1 MGHHSSILFCLNHGS
16 NRLFLACELFNG
28 EGDVS
33 YSYDLNQ
40 AFAHSGSRL
49 MAHAKRIVMWCLSI
63 SVELTLKPWQSLPK
77 IKAYFLCKYWKLV
90 FMGDDNLLS

>member
-1 MGHHSSILFCLNHGS
+1 MTHHSSILFFLNHGS

-40 AFAHSGSRL
+40 AFAH
-49 MAHAKRIVMWCLSI
+49 AKRTMMWRLSI
-63 SVELTLKPWQSLPK
+63 SVELTLKSWRSLPK
-77 IKAYFLCKYWKLV
+77 IKA
-90 FMGDDNLLS
+90 

>member
-1 MGHHSSILFCLNHGS
+1 MGHHSSILFFLNHGS

-33 YSYDLNQ
+33 YSSNLNQ
-40 AFAHSGSRL
+40 EFSHSDSRL

-63 SVELTLKPWQSLPK
+63 SVELTLKSWRSLPK
-77 IKAYFLCKYWKLV
+77 IKV
-90 FMGDDNLLS
+90 